1 MTLGGETSS
10 FHQMWA
16 QLRPIGLS
24 AATGGY
30 RRYAWTSADAE
41 CRGWFQGQAT
51 SRGLAYELDRNGN
64 QWAWHGVT
72 SPAEVAPGEAIVT
85 SFMFVLL
92 TPLAIA
98 AALGVVAFLGAIGAG
113 VLRAIL
119 PVRDVPDYIF
129 LTMAYVVVFIGI
141 FLARGLWMGPAYE
154 FIGLIAKAI
163 LIATGPA

>member
-1 MTLGGETSS
+1 MWPLNLLKRRHWVFLGACVLFLLSYFGFISWGKVALALERLADQPAVRERFST
-10 FHQMWA
+10 
-16 QLRPIGLS
+16 PIG
-24 AATGGY
+24 
-30 RRYAWTSADAE
+30 R
-41 CRGWFQGQAT
+41 
-51 SRGLAYELDRNGN
+51 
-64 QWAWHGVT
+64 
-72 SPAEVAPGEAIVT
+72 GEAIVT